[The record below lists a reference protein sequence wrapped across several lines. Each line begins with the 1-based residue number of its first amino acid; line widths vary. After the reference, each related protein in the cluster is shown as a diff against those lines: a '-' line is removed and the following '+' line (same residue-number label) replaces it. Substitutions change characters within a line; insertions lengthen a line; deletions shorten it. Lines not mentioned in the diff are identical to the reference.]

1 VRLSAQ
7 TLGGVRSLADCGCE
21 LEIESG
27 PQARVLWILLAINS
41 AMFVLELGAGI
52 VAESTALIADS
63 FDMLADAA
71 VYSVSIYAVSRSALA
86 RAAAARLSGQ
96 LQVGLGVFAFL
107 EVARRALFGSSPEPP
122 FMIAVSTIAL
132 GANVICLR
140 LIAAHR
146 EGGVHMRA
154 SFIFSRNDVIANFT
168 VILSGLLVAMSGW
181 PFWDLLAGAG
191 IGCLVF
197 WGGLRILREARIAA
211 KSASDSGSAADA
223 A

>member
-1 VRLSAQ
+1 
-7 TLGGVRSLADCGCE
+7 LADCGCK
-21 LEIESG
+21 LEIESAA
-27 PQARVLWILLAINS
+27 QARVLWILLAING
-41 AMFVLELGAGI
+41 AMFVSELGAGI

-71 VYSVSIYAVSRSALA
+71 VYAVSIYAVSRSPLA

-96 LQVGLGVFAFL
+96 LQLGLGVFAFL
-107 EVARRALFGSSPEPP
+107 EVARRALFGSSPEPS

-154 SFIFSRNDVIANFT
+154 SFIFSQNDVIANCT
-168 VILSGLLVAMSGW
+168 VILSGFLVALSGW

-197 WGGLRILREARIAA
+197 WGGLRILREARTAA
-211 KSASDSGSAADA
+211 RSASRSGSAKDA

>member
-1 VRLSAQ
+1 
-7 TLGGVRSLADCGCE
+7 LADCGCE
-21 LEIESG
+21 LEIESAA
-27 PQARVLWILLAINS
+27 QARVLWILLAING
-41 AMFVLELGAGI
+41 AMFVSELGAGI

-71 VYSVSIYAVSRSALA
+71 VYAISIYAVSRSPLS

-96 LQVGLGVFAFL
+96 LQLGLGVFAFL
-107 EVARRALFGSSPEPP
+107 EVARRALFGGSPEPS

-154 SFIFSRNDVIANFT
+154 SFIFSQNDVIANCV
-168 VILSGLLVAMSGW
+168 VILSGFLVALSGW

-197 WGGLRILREARIAA
+197 WGGLRILQEARTAA
-211 KSASDSGSAADA
+211 KAASRSGSAEDA